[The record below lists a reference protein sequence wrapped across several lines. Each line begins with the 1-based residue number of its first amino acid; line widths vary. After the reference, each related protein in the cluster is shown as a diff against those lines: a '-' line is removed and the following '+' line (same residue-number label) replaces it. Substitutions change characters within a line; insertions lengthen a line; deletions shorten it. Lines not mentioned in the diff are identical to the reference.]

1 MYCEDY
7 RAKLV
12 EEGTKYPGS
21 NHVTQGLRRVLSWYS
36 YRAIPMGQDSQ
47 VPLTRTKLSQ
57 FFLQHQ
63 ISPTY
68 SPRTNIETNTI
79 IYNTMSASGNIHI
92 AYNFTS
98 LVFISLVFTCLVFTC
113 ILVII
118 GSITVRYTRMSGI
131 AAKQGTDDVRRD
143 IHAYIWRIERLHQD
157 KVKVWD

>member
-1 MYCEDY
+1 M
-7 RAKLV
+7 
-12 EEGTKYPGS
+12 
-21 NHVTQGLRRVLSWYS
+21 TQGLQRVLSWYS
-36 YRAIPMGQDSQ
+36 YRAVPMCQDSQ

-79 IYNTMSASGNIHI
+79 IYTTMSASGNIQI
-92 AYNFTS
+92 AYNVTSLVFTS
-98 LVFISLVFTCLVFTC
+98 LVCISLVCISLVFTC

-143 IHAYIWRIERLHQD
+143 IHAYIRRIERLYQD
-157 KVKVWD
+157 EVKV